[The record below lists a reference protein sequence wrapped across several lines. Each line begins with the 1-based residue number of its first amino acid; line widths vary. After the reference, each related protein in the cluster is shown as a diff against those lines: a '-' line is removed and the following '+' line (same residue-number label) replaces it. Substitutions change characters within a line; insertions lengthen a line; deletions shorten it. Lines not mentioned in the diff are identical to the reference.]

1 MIHSNANTHSWSGRQ
16 YGQRRHVCKKTNI
29 MRRKGRKRYTYV
41 KLRKR
46 RDLDISAASYRMFA
60 SKQICCFID
69 TQRSKVAHQRPTK
82 VRVSCCHRTLVVV
95 LFLWVCGG
103 YVQRS

>member
-1 MIHSNANTHSWSGRQ
+1 MQTHTAGQ
-16 YGQRRHVCKKTNI
+16 GGNIYGQRLHVHKKTNI
-29 MRRKGRKRYTYV
+29 MRRKGRKIYIYI

-46 RDLDISAASYRMFA
+46 RDLDISAASYRMLS
-60 SKQICCFID
+60 SKQICCIID
-69 TQRSKVAHQRPTK
+69 AQRNKVAHERPTK

-103 YVQRS
+103 YVQIGR